1 MRRSRNPTR
10 PQHSSQLQYCQK
22 FTRFFFGKGNELA
35 SGEMASRTAKRLKRA
50 LLKNCEHSVHAE
62 LQKRHRRRDDPAYDE
77 RQDDQRQIMGPI
89 RFVMMNQGHIFLPC
103 EFF

>member
-1 MRRSRNPTR
+1 
-10 PQHSSQLQYCQK
+10 
-22 FTRFFFGKGNELA
+22 
-35 SGEMASRTAKRLKRA
+35 MASRTAKRLKRF

-89 RFVMMNQGHIFLPC
+89 RFVMMNQGHVFLPC
-103 EFF
+103 EFFDPLGERIVRANGAIGHTNFLSPPKPSF